1 MRSKGRMEELPF
13 SLTTHKEKSDTKE
26 RRDENDGMTRN
37 TNNRGECAR
46 RVLSA

>member
-13 SLTTHKEKSDTKE
+13 SLCTTTHEEKSDTKE

-46 RVLSA
+46 RV